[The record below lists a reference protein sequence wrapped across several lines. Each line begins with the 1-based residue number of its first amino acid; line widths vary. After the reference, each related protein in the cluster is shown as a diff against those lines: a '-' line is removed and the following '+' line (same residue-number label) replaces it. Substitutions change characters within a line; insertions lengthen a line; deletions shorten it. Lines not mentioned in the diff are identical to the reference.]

1 MSDQNLT
8 MNIRKPNDQIS
19 LIEIHGAITAA
30 AENALADAY
39 TQASEGGTK
48 AIILDFNDLG
58 YMNSSGIGLLVTMLI
73 RANRQ
78 KQRLMA
84 VGLNEHYREIF
95 ELTRLDEVITI
106 YDSETEALAAR

>member
-8 MNIRKPNDQIS
+8 MNIRKPNVQTS

-30 AENALADAY
+30 AENSLTDAY

-78 KQRLMA
+78 KQQLMA

-95 ELTRLDEVITI
+95 ELTRLDEVIAI